1 MLELINN
8 YMGPVINIISTILY
22 GKIVLNKKIQIK
34 NINLIIIIALESV
47 LIRILQVS
55 NINILRSIILFLL
68 TIIILKAIYKLNT
81 VKSIILSFFH
91 FLIEIVSDITSIII
105 FSTFLTKDEIY
116 KYIAG
121 SIIGNIT
128 VAIIMI
134 IITIL
139 LKKIIRKSINVKYK
153 NGLVIIT
160 IMSLSC
166 ILAFFYST
174 YNYGANKIDNLLGF
188 IYMTIITVILFR
200 TFIQEYQNYKLA
212 EEYDNLLTFIK
223 KYEIEIDNQRI
234 IRHESKNQLLTIKAK
249 IIDKDEHKDIIK
261 YIDEILKDN
270 NQTIKHA
277 EYARLK
283 YLPSNGLRGLFY
295 YKVSLAQDKN
305 INVQVNISKDIE
317 SSFLKNLN
325 TQDFNQLCKLLGIYL
340 DNAIESSEIS
350 YEKNM
355 SIEIL
360 NYLNQVKFIISNSY
374 NQKVKKIGNST
385 KGITRGHGL
394 LLANKIIKNNKNI
407 VCQTEITDKIYSQK
421 ITLNK

>member
-1 MLELINN
+1 
-8 YMGPVINIISTILY
+8 
-22 GKIVLNKKIQIK
+22 
-34 NINLIIIIALESV
+34 
-47 LIRILQVS
+47 
-55 NINILRSIILFLL
+55 
-68 TIIILKAIYKLNT
+68 
-81 VKSIILSFFH
+81 
-91 FLIEIVSDITSIII
+91 
-105 FSTFLTKDEIY
+105 
-116 KYIAG
+116 
-121 SIIGNIT
+121 
-128 VAIIMI
+128 MI

-139 LKKIIRKSINVKYK
+139 FKKIIRKSINVKYK